1 MFLVMEDIKILK
13 NQSLKDFCTFKIGG
27 IAKYVYICNTTP
39 ALVSTIKHCKKKGI
53 KFKVIGLGA
62 NLLFSD
68 NGYDGAIIV
77 NRTNKLLF
85 RQDSVYADGGVNVTN
100 LIKKCYIRS
109 LGGLENLSGI
119 PASVGGGVVNNLGA
133 FGTTISDFIDYVKM
147 IDTNNP
153 EKVYTLNKKDCNFDY
168 RKSIFQNSDLVIL
181 RVKFV
186 LQKEEKRLIQKRI
199 ASAIEKKTS
208 TQPLNYPSAGSV
220 FKRSDI
226 IPAKVIDELSLKGLI
241 VGKAQISKKHA
252 GFIINLGGATSQ
264 DVKGLISVIKYK
276 VKDIYNKDLETEIEI
291 LD

>member
-1 MFLVMEDIKILK
+1 MDDIKILK

-27 IAKYVYICNTTP
+27 KAKYVYICNTTT
-39 ALVSTIKHCKKKGI
+39 ALISAIKHCKKKGI

-68 NGYDGAIIV
+68 EGFSGAIIV

-100 LIKKCYIRS
+100 LIKKCYLRS

-133 FGTTISDFIDYVKM
+133 FGCTISDFIDYVKV

-153 EKVYTLNKKDCNFDY
+153 DKVYKLKKEDCDFDY
-168 RKSIFQNSDLVIL
+168 RHSIFKNSDLVVL

-186 LQKEEKRLIQKRI
+186 LHKEEKNLIQQRI

-226 IPAKVIDELSLKGLI
+226 IPAKVIDELNLKGLI

-252 GFIINLGGATSQ
+252 GFIVNLGDATSQ

-276 VKDIYNKDLETEIEI
+276 VKDIYNKELETEIEI

>member
-1 MFLVMEDIKILK
+1 MDDIKILK

-27 IAKYVYICNTTP
+27 KAKYVYICNTTT
-39 ALVSTIKHCKKKGI
+39 ALISAIKHCKKKGI
-53 KFKVIGLGA
+53 KFKVIGMGA

-68 NGYDGAIIV
+68 KGYDGAIIV
-77 NRTNKLLF
+77 NRTNKVLF
-85 RQDSVYADGGVNVTN
+85 RNNNVYADGGVNVTN
-100 LIKKCYIRS
+100 LIKKCYLRS

-119 PASVGGGVVNNLGA
+119 PATVGGGAVNNLGA
-133 FGTTISDFIDYVKM
+133 FNSSFADFIDYVKV

-153 EKVYTLNKKDCNFDY
+153 DKVYKLKKEDCKFDY
-168 RKSIFQNSDLVIL
+168 RHSIFQNSDLVVL

-186 LQKEEKRLIQKRI
+186 LQKEEKSLIQKRI

-226 IPAKVIDELSLKGLI
+226 IPAKVIDELGLKGLM
-241 VGKAQISKKHA
+241 VGNAQISKKHA
-252 GFIINLGGATSQ
+252 GFIVNLGGATSQ

-276 VKDIYNKDLETEIEI
+276 VKQVYDKDLETEIEI

>member
-1 MFLVMEDIKILK
+1 MDDIKILK

-27 IAKYVYICNTTP
+27 KAKYVYICNTTT
-39 ALVSTIKHCKKKGI
+39 ALISVIKHCKKKGI

-68 NGYDGAIIV
+68 KGYDGAIIV
-77 NRTNKLLF
+77 NRTNKVLF
-85 RQDSVYADGGVNVTN
+85 RNNNVYADGGVNVTN
-100 LIKKCYIRS
+100 LIKKCYLRS
-109 LGGLENLSGI
+109 LSGLENLSGI

-133 FGTTISDFIDYVKM
+133 FGTSISDFIDYVKV

-153 EKVYTLNKKDCNFDY
+153 DNVYKVKKEDCKFDY
-168 RKSIFQNSDLVIL
+168 RHSIFQNSDLVVL

-186 LQKEEKRLIQKRI
+186 LFEEQKTLIQQRI
-199 ASAIEKKTS
+199 TSAIEKKTS
-208 TQPLNYPSAGSV
+208 TQPINFPSAGSV

-226 IPAKVIDELSLKGLI
+226 IPAKVIDELGLKGLI
-241 VGKAQISKKHA
+241 VGNAQISKKHA
-252 GFIINLGGATSQ
+252 GFIVNLGGATSQ

-276 VKDIYNKDLETEIEI
+276 VKDVYNKDLETEIEI

>member
-1 MFLVMEDIKILK
+1 MDDIKILK

-27 IAKYVYICNTTP
+27 KAKYVYICNTTT
-39 ALVSTIKHCKKKGI
+39 ALISAIKHCKKKGI

-100 LIKKCYIRS
+100 LIKKCYLRS
-109 LGGLENLSGI
+109 LGGLENLNGI
-119 PASVGGGVVNNLGA
+119 PASVGGGVVNNLSA
-133 FGTTISDFIDYVKM
+133 FGCTISDFIDYVKV

-153 EKVYTLNKKDCNFDY
+153 DKVYKVKKEDCKFDY
-168 RKSIFQNSDLVIL
+168 RHSIFQNSDLVVL

-186 LQKEEKRLIQKRI
+186 LFKEQKTLIQQRI
-199 ASAIEKKTS
+199 TSAIEKKTS

-226 IPAKVIDELSLKGLI
+226 IPAKVIDELNLKGLI

>member
-27 IAKYVYICNTTP
+27 KAKYVYICNTTP
-39 ALVSTIKHCKKKGI
+39 ALVSSIKHCKKKGI

-62 NLLFSD
+62 NILFSD
-68 NGYDGAIIV
+68 KGFDGAIIV
-77 NRTNKLLF
+77 NKINKILF
-85 RQDSVYADGGVNVTN
+85 RNDSVFADSGVNVTN
-100 LIKKCYIRS
+100 LIKKCYLRS

-133 FGTTISDFIDYVKM
+133 FGSTISDFIDYVKV
-147 IDTNNP
+147 IDTNNLD
-153 EKVYTLNKKDCNFDY
+153 KVYKLKKEDCDFNY
-168 RKSIFQNSDLVIL
+168 RHSIFQNSDLVVL

-186 LQKEEKRLIQKRI
+186 LLKEQKSLIQQRI

-208 TQPLNYPSAGSV
+208 TQPLNYPSAGSM

-226 IPAKVIDELSLKGLI
+226 IPAKVIDELGLKGLI

-252 GFIINLGGATSQ
+252 GFIVNLGGATSQ
-264 DVKGLISVIKYK
+264 DVKGLISVINYK
-276 VKDIYNKDLETEIEI
+276 VKDIYNTTFEPEVEI

>member
-1 MFLVMEDIKILK
+1 MFFSMKDIEILK

-27 IAKYVYICNTTP
+27 KAKYVYIYNTTP

-68 NGYDGAIIV
+68 SGYNGAIIV
-77 NRTNKLLF
+77 NRTNNVLF
-85 RQDSVYADGGVNVTN
+85 RQDSVYADSGVNVTN
-100 LIKKCYIRS
+100 LIKKCYLRS

-119 PASVGGGVVNNLGA
+119 PATIGGGVVNNLGA
-133 FGTTISDFIDYVKM
+133 FGSTLSDFIDYVKV

-153 EKVYTLNKKDCNFDY
+153 DRVYSINKKDCNFDY

-181 RVKFV
+181 RVKFI
-186 LQKEEKRLIQKRI
+186 LQKEDKTLIQKRI

-208 TQPLNYPSAGSV
+208 AQPLNYPSAGSV
-220 FKRSDI
+220 FKRNDI
-226 IPAKVIDELSLKGLI
+226 IPATVIDELGLKGLM

-252 GFIINLGGATSQ
+252 GFIVNLGGATSQ
-264 DVKGLISVIKYK
+264 DVKGLISVINYK
-276 VKDIYNKDLETEIEI
+276 VNEVYGKNLQPEIEFV
-291 LD
+291 D